1 MNCMYQYVVHWDCPV
16 FKSIFK
22 KLDKK
27 SVSHG
32 MRIEVLMVVTMD
44 NIVLW
49 VVILC
54 NMVEI

>member
-1 MNCMYQYVVHWDCPV
+1 MYQYVVHWDCPV